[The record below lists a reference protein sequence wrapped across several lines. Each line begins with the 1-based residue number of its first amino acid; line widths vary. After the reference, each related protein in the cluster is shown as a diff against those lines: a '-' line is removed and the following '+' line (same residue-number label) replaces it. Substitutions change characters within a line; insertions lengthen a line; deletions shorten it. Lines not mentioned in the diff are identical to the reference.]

1 METNFNNQEILLI
14 TASNFSR
21 LQLCD
26 KNISINNDIF
36 SNADK
41 LEEACWNGLLS
52 EILPEIV
59 GKSSDGKRLP
69 LAQIWQG
76 VSFLQIELKETYD
89 MVEMESSINPYFFMH
104 VINYS

>member
-1 METNFNNQEILLI
+1 METNSNNQEILLI
-14 TASNFSR
+14 TASHFSR

-26 KNISINNDIF
+26 KNFSVNNDIF

-41 LEEACWNGLLS
+41 LEEACWNGLLNDM
-52 EILPEIV
+52 LPEIIE
-59 GKSSDGKRLP
+59 KSSDGKRLP

-89 MVEMESSINPYFFMH
+89 LVEMESSINPYFFMH
-104 VINYS
+104 VINYN